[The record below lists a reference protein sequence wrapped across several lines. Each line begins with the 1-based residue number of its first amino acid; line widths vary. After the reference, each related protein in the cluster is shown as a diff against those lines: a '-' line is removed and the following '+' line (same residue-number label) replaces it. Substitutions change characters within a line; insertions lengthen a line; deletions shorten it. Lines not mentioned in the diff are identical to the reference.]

1 MKSPIVADSTCLIGL
16 ERIGRI
22 ELLPALFEPVSIPP
36 EVAREFGVSV
46 AWLKV
51 ENPSDEALIQSL
63 KLLIDQGEAEAIAL
77 AYEKGW
83 KVLTDDRRARS
94 IASQMGLSLVGT
106 IGVLILAKQQEKIPA
121 LKPLLQDLE
130 DNNFFM
136 SSDLKAEALRLINE

>member
-51 ENPSDEALIQSL
+51 EDPSDEALIQSL

-136 SSDLKAEALRLINE
+136 SSDLKAEALRLVNE